1 VEYEHAAIMEVGWD
15 PAHSPVSKDFNP
27 LSTHRVRASGINPVD
42 CDLAWWLKNLSREE
56 QYISDGD
63 PNTVTVPKKNED
75 KVDKDKL
82 KDKKLVIY

>member
-27 LSTHRVRASGINPVD
+27 SRPQVRASGINPVD

-63 PNTVTVPKKNED
+63 PIPLQFLRKMKTK
-75 KVDKDKL
+75 
-82 KDKKLVIY
+82 

>member
-42 CDLAWWLKNLSREE
+42 CDLAWWL
-56 QYISDGD
+56 
-63 PNTVTVPKKNED
+63 
-75 KVDKDKL
+75 
-82 KDKKLVIY
+82 